1 MPVTQIVDAAL
12 QLKNLLATTWV
23 AANTRSVTPVFST
36 GWFAEAKKTKAQV
49 TVTNPED
56 GVRFR
61 ALTTSGAAQFR
72 EGSVMV
78 GLWVPE
84 GITVQGAVVDSGG
97 AKKLADLMRT
107 ETDRIVT
114 ENQNMMADFEHIE
127 VQGARLIVEADR
139 KPVVYRWA
147 LDVGFS
153 WFKSP

>member
-1 MPVTQIVDAAL
+1 MTVTAIVDPAL
-12 QLKNLLATTWV
+12 QIKTLLSTNWNAG
-23 AANTRSVTPVFST
+23 NTRSVTPFFST
-36 GWFAEAKKTKAQV
+36 GWFQSTRTGQTQV

-78 GLWVPE
+78 GVWVPE
-84 GITVQGAVVDSGG
+84 GVTVQGIAVDSGG
-97 AKKLADLMRT
+97 AKKVADLMRS
-107 ETDRIVT
+107 EVDRIVT
-114 ENQNMMADFEHIE
+114 ENQNAMPDFQHIE
-127 VQGARLIVEADR
+127 LGDARLFVETDT